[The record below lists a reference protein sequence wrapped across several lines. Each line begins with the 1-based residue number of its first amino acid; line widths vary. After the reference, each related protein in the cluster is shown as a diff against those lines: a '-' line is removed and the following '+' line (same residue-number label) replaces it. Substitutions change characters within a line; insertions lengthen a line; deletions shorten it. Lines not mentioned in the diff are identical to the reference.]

1 MAQPLTGVIDLDHGT
16 GAPLARQLYEQ
27 VRSAIA
33 DGRLQQGYRLPSS
46 RRLAGQ
52 LDISRNTV
60 SAAIDRLAAEGY
72 LDIARGRR
80 PSIAAGLVRLPA
92 MDAMRGQPVA
102 PAKQRLSAWGGGF

>member
-1 MAQPLTGVIDLDHGT
+1 MAQPLAGVIDLDHGNS
-16 GAPLARQLYEQ
+16 APLAHQLYEQ

-52 LDISRNTV
+52 LDVSRNTV
-60 SAAIDRLAAEGY
+60 SAAIDQLAAEGY

-80 PSIAAGLVRLPA
+80 PSIVKVGPRP
-92 MDAMRGQPVA
+92 Q
-102 PAKQRLSAWGGGF
+102 SW